1 METLKLRIV
10 EINTTAYAEE
20 NFLLL
25 TNLSDE
31 QIQSII
37 APIVLAERNQIDN
50 DEEETEFISE
60 LFDVQ
65 FLPAVVVLSE
75 TGYKKYEGSIK
86 IKKLL

>member
-10 EINTTAYAEE
+10 EINTTAYTEE

-37 APIVLAERNQIDN
+37 GPIVLAERNQIENDDN
-50 DEEETEFISE
+50 VFYDNEV
-60 LFDVQ
+60 LFDV
-65 FLPAVVVLSE
+65 LEE
-75 TGYKKYEGSIK
+75 TYPDNFIELYTKETIDYISI
-86 IKKLL
+86 

>member
-10 EINTTAYAEE
+10 EINTTAYTEE

-37 APIVLAERNQIDN
+37 APIVLAERNQIENDDN
-50 DEEETEFISE
+50 VFYDNEV
-60 LFDVQ
+60 LFDV
-65 FLPAVVVLSE
+65 LEE
-75 TGYKKYEGSIK
+75 TYPDNFIELYTKETIDYISI
-86 IKKLL
+86 

>member
-37 APIVLAERNQIDN
+37 APIVLAERNQIENDDN
-50 DEEETEFISE
+50 VFYDNEV
-60 LFDVQ
+60 LFDV
-65 FLPAVVVLSE
+65 LEE
-75 TGYKKYEGSIK
+75 TYPDNFIELYTKETIDYISI
-86 IKKLL
+86 